1 MSMHIACSGMADHQR
16 NLYEKTKL
24 NGRDFMLSQMTEE
37 SEGNIRKFTPEFEVN
52 FLLKYNIFFK

>member
-52 FLLKYNIFFK
+52 FHSINK